1 MAARTFSTPP
11 RPMQMTSLVVG
22 LGNVLLGDDGV
33 GPAVCDELRCR
44 ASGAW
49 PTEDVPEGI
58 DLLDGGTLGAALA
71 PWLADATALVIVDAV
86 RAAGRPGQVLVYR
99 SPDVP
104 LPWRGCGA
112 GLESV
117 VAMARVGGLP
127 SGAITLIG
135 VIPDRIA
142 PGMGLSR
149 AVRTAVPLAASVVV
163 REARA
168 LTGGIA

>member
-1 MAARTFSTPP
+1 
-11 RPMQMTSLVVG
+11 MTSVVVG

-33 GPAVCDELRCR
+33 GPAVCEELRLR
-44 ASGAW
+44 ASGDLPSDDALQ
-49 PTEDVPEGI
+49 GI
-58 DLLDGGTLGAALA
+58 DLLDGGTLGTAIV
-71 PWLADATALVIVDAV
+71 PWLADASALVIVDAV

-99 SPDVP
+99 APDWP
-104 LPWRGCGA
+104 HAWRMGGA

-117 VAMARVGGLP
+117 VAMARVGGLSP
-127 SGAITLIG
+127 ESITLIG

-142 PGMGLSR
+142 PGVGLSS
-149 AVRTAVPLAASVVV
+149 AVRTAVPEAASAAV